1 MALMTQGE
9 FARRK
14 RLRVMKGRIFYGLC
28 LLAVLISLGMLG
40 VLLFK
45 IGLDGYARLSWDF
58 IVKDIGID
66 WNWPFFAHRLGGP
79 LQEAGGGG
87 FRRGVGWQRLR
98 GGHRGH
104 YFLCAGSGGGRL
116 PGGIRPAQRV
126 FQAIRINIANLAGVP
141 SIVYGLLG
149 LEIFVRMMELGRSVL
164 AGGFTLALL
173 VLPLIIVA
181 SSEAIRAVPSSL
193 REGGFGLGATRWQ
206 VVRHLVLPQAMPGI
220 LTGVILA
227 VSRAIGETAPLIVMG
242 ALTFVPFTPGGPL
255 DKFTVMPIQIFN
267 WISPPSEGIPRG
279 GGGGH
284 HRPAGGA
291 AGDERPGGLPTQQVP
306 KPTGRVETC
315 RKPPKPSSGPTT

>member
-14 RLRVMKGRIFYGLC
+14 QRRVMKGRIFYGLC

-40 VLLFK
+40 VLLVK

-58 IVKDIGID
+58 IVKDIGFD
-66 WNWPFFAHRLGGP
+66 WNWPFLHIDWAGP
-79 LQEAGGGG
+79 SRKPEEAG
-87 FRRGVGWQRLR
+87 FGVALVGSVYVV
-98 GGHRGH
+98 GI
-104 YFLCAGSGGGRL
+104 AGITSFVLGVAAAVYL
-116 PGGIRPAQRV
+116 EEYAQRSA
-126 FQAIRINIANLAGVP
+126 FSQAIRINIANLAGVP

-173 VLPLIIVA
+173 ALPLIIVA

-227 VSRAIGETAPLIVMG
+227 VSRAIGETAPLIIMG

-267 WISPPSEGIPRG
+267 WIS
-279 GGGGH
+279 
-284 HRPAGGA
+284 RPQKEFHEAAA
-291 AGDERPGGLPTQQVP
+291 AGIIVLLVVLLAMNALAVFLRNKFQNRLEG
-306 KPTGRVETC
+306 
-315 RKPPKPSSGPTT
+315 